1 MDSWMPWCVVQL
13 KITKKKT
20 NECPVRREKKMG
32 GIQETRFACYPPTPQ
47 ARSKRRMRPTARHG
61 IKNNCTNGRSGQNDV
76 GVRNRNP
83 RQVIIRTPQR
93 RKGAVDKSTGIPSP
107 VEEEKF
113 RCLVR
118 DDHHHR
124 RRRRCIRRAVLRRR
138 TGSGPSAFGGAGRET
153 LRVRYSGWWV
163 RGCWERWVLGPERRR
178 GGQVLERRRRR
189 TVVMDGRMM
198 VGRFGEELVE
208 VPVHPVVQ
216 TASYPSRGT
225 IPDDTTDPIRPG
237 GNAWNRVGRGRGCA
251 EAPPR

>member
-1 MDSWMPWCVVQL
+1 MSCE
-13 KITKKKT
+13 TRKK
-20 NECPVRREKKMG
+20 NGWGWRG
-32 GIQETRFACYPPTPQ
+32 GCIRETRFACYPPTPQ
-47 ARSKRRMRPTARHG
+47 ARSERRMRPTARHG
-61 IKNNCTNGRSGQNDV
+61 IKKHSRTNGRSGQNDV

-83 RQVIIRTPQR
+83 RYAIIRTPQR